1 MSGVGRQWKC
11 SFAVQL
17 LKCAT
22 LLLASHQHKE
32 FSKGRARQL
41 NSPRVIFYTGK
52 CLPKRQQVN
61 NCIMQQQTRLVAAAE
76 AGRVGSV
83 RSLLQAGAN
92 ADTPDAV
99 QRCMLSFVSLAEC
112 PCASWAQRVVA
123 LLAQTVPRH
132 CLDCCCTVWTQQGC
146 ARAHC

>member
-1 MSGVGRQWKC
+1 MRARICGGVHRLRLNEWRWKAVEMFLC
-11 SFAVQL
+11 FAVQL

-22 LLLASHQHKE
+22 LLLASHHHKE

-52 CLPKRQQVN
+52 CLPKRQQAN
-61 NCIMQQQTRLVAAAE
+61 SIMQQQTRLVAAAE

-99 QRCMLSFVSLAEC
+99 QHCML
-112 PCASWAQRVVA
+112 
-123 LLAQTVPRH
+123 
-132 CLDCCCTVWTQQGC
+132 
-146 ARAHC
+146 